1 MEVSGSYLYS
11 SLTIFAGLQVQPG
24 LDSEAGKAGGAMPN
38 VTALFWD
45 VGGVILSN
53 GWDRAARAEAAKKFA
68 LDWEDFQDR
77 HELASA
83 AFETG
88 QITLDTY
95 LQRTVFYRKRAFTR
109 DEFTAFIFAQSEE
122 YPESRAVLSGV
133 AHTRKYLLATINN
146 EPLELNIRRIEQFN
160 LRRDFEVFFSSCFVR
175 IRKPDEAIY
184 RLALQVTQRRAEEC
198 LFIDDRELNLECARQ
213 LGMRTIQFQNAA
225 QLRRDLETNGVTV
238 GGK

>member
-1 MEVSGSYLYS
+1 MVLLKKSEGSGM
-11 SLTIFAGLQVQPG
+11 G
-24 LDSEAGKAGGAMPN
+24 E

-53 GWDRAARAEAAKKFA
+53 GWDRAARAEAAKKFG

-77 HELASA
+77 HELASP

-109 DEFTAFIFAQSEE
+109 EEFIAFIFAQSEE
-122 YPESRAVLSGV
+122 FPESRAILS
-133 AHTRKYLLATINN
+133 ALAQTRKYLLATINN
-146 EPLELNIRRIEQFN
+146 EPRELNIRRIEQFN
-160 LRRDFEVFFSSCFVR
+160 LRRDFEAFFSSCFVH

-184 RLALQVTQRRAEEC
+184 RLALEVTQRRAEEC
-198 LFIDDRELNLECARQ
+198 LFIDDRALNLECARQ
-213 LGMRTIQFQNAA
+213 MGMRTIHFENAA
-225 QLRRDLETNGVTV
+225 QLRQDLQANGVT
-238 GGK
+238 

>member
-1 MEVSGSYLYS
+1 M
-11 SLTIFAGLQVQPG
+11 A
-24 LDSEAGKAGGAMPN
+24 D

-53 GWDRAARAEAAKKFA
+53 GWDRSARAEAAKKFG

-77 HELASA
+77 HELASP

-109 DEFTAFIFAQSEE
+109 EEFTAFIFEQSEE
-122 YPESRAVLSGV
+122 FPKSRAVLSGV
-133 AHTRKYLLATINN
+133 ARAGKYLLATINN
-146 EPLELNIRRIEQFN
+146 EPLELNVRRIEKFN
-160 LRRDFEVFFSSCFVR
+160 LRREFVAFFSSCFVR

-184 RLALQVTQRRAEEC
+184 RLALEVTQRRAQEC

-213 LGMRTIQFQNAA
+213 LGMHTIQFKSAA
-225 QLRRDLETNGVTV
+225 QLRQDLQANGVTV
-238 GGK
+238 AGN

>member
-1 MEVSGSYLYS
+1 M
-11 SLTIFAGLQVQPG
+11 A
-24 LDSEAGKAGGAMPN
+24 D

-53 GWDRAARAEAAKKFA
+53 GWDRAARAEAAKKFG

-77 HELASA
+77 HELASP

-109 DEFTAFIFAQSEE
+109 DEFIAFIFGQSEE
-122 YPESRAVLSGV
+122 YPESRAVLSNL
-133 AHTRKYLLATINN
+133 AQTKKYLLATINN
-146 EPLELNIRRIEQFN
+146 EPLELNLRRIEQFN
-160 LRRDFEVFFSSCFVR
+160 LRREFEAFFSSCFVR
-175 IRKPDEAIY
+175 VRKPDEAIY
-184 RLALQVTQRRAEEC
+184 RLALEVTQRRAEEC
-198 LFIDDRELNLECARQ
+198 IFIDDRALNLECARQ
-213 LGMRTIQFQNAA
+213 MGMRTIHFENAA
-225 QLRRDLETNGVTV
+225 QLRQDLQANGVTV